1 MNWFYNLK
9 TARKLGLGFG
19 LCLLLSVM
27 AFAALAALAEAEIV
41 QKGDVR
47 VKFDGTLKPRS
58 LPRNGQAPVRVA
70 VGANITALK
79 ASDPPRLRRI
89 SIAINQA
96 GRFDPGALPVCTMR
110 DIQPSTTQ
118 NALKACGSSLVGTG
132 RFVAKVLL
140 PQEASFPA
148 GGKLYAF
155 NGTYEGRPAILAHV
169 YGTEPVPT
177 SFTLPFVM
185 TTRKGEL
192 GTVLTASLAE
202 ATGKAGYITELSLDL
217 EGSSGSGATPYLS
230 ASCPAP
236 KGFGGATFP
245 FAKATFDFGKSTL
258 DSTLTRNCQVRG

>member
-1 MNWFYNLK
+1 MK
-9 TARKLGLGFG
+9 TRWGLGL
-19 LCLLLSVM
+19 LVCL
-27 AFAALAALAEAEIV
+27 AALGALGALAEAEVV

-47 VKFDGTLKPRS
+47 VKFEGGLSPQALPRS
-58 LPRNGQAPVRVA
+58 GAAPVRVA
-70 VGANITALK
+70 VGAKITALK
-79 ASDPPRLRRI
+79 ASDPPRLRKI
-89 SIAINQA
+89 SIAINRA
-96 GRFDPGALPVCTMR
+96 GRFDPAAVPACTIR

-132 RFVAKVLL
+132 TFAAKVLL
-140 PQEASFPA
+140 PQQSSFPA

-155 NGTYEGRPAILAHV
+155 NGRYEGRPAILAHV

-217 EGSSGSGATPYLS
+217 DGSSGSVEKPYLS
-230 ASCPAP
+230 AACPAP
-236 KGFGGATFP
+236 KGFRSANFS
-245 FAKATFDFGKSTL
+245 FAKATFDFGKRSL
-258 DSTLTRNCQVRG
+258 DSTLTRNCEVRG

>member
-1 MNWFYNLK
+1 MK
-9 TARKLGLGFG
+9 TRRWTLFLLIAVTAFVALG
-19 LCLLLSVM
+19 
-27 AFAALAALAEAEIV
+27 ALAAAEVV
-41 QKGDVR
+41 QKGDIR
-47 VKFDGTLKPRS
+47 VKFEGSLTPRA
-58 LPRNGQAPVRVA
+58 LPRVGAAPVRVS
-70 VGANITALK
+70 VGAKITALK
-79 ASDPPRLRRI
+79 EADPPRLRKI
-89 SIAINQA
+89 SIAINRA
-96 GRFDPGALPVCTMR
+96 GEFAPGALPVCTVR

-132 RFVAKVLL
+132 TFAAKVLL
-140 PQEASFPA
+140 PEQTAFPA

-155 NGTYEGRPAILAHV
+155 NGRFEGRPAILAHV

-202 ATGKAGYITELSLDL
+202 VTGKAGYITELSLDL
-217 EGSSGSGATPYLS
+217 GDPKGSGQTPYLS
-230 ASCPAP
+230 AGCPAP
-236 KGFGGATFP
+236 KGFDDATFA